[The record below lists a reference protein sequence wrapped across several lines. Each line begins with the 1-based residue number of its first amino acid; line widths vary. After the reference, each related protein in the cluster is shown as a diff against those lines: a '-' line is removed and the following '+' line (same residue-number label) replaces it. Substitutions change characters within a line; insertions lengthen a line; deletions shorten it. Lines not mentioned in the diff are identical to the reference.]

1 MPTAPRGLHN
11 WARGNLY
18 ATGII
23 KIICIWCTKCRTAA
37 NLAIIQIVV
46 FVIVKGSRAS
56 FIHSSTESQ
65 SNAGTP
71 GRNGTVAVY
80 RKLAGDDI
88 MEIARVKILMSGNP
102 EIFIG
107 TLPFGAV
114 SKHIPSEMKAPKPV
128 LACA

>member
-1 MPTAPRGLHN
+1 M
-11 WARGNLY
+11 
-18 ATGII
+18 
-23 KIICIWCTKCRTAA
+23 
-37 NLAIIQIVV
+37 
-46 FVIVKGSRAS
+46 FVIVKGSQTQ
-56 FIHSSTESQ
+56 FTHSSTESQ

-71 GRNGTVAVY
+71 GRNGTVAVC